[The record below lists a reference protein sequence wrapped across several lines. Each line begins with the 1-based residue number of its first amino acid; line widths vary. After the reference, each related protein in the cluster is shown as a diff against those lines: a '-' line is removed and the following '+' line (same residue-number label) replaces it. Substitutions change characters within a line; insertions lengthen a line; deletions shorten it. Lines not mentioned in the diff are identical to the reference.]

1 MKEGRRISGE
11 EEGKEAG
18 LPFGWVKIRY
28 ALVELRLIES
38 SLRHPLPLRQC
49 DQQRKRKRKPEQKPE
64 PKQKA
69 KAKAESKS
77 QSRKQK
83 PKAKSKDKAK
93 ANGAATL
100 LRAYKV
106 PFERGDSFIS
116 FQRERGRKMG
126 FHSVDQDLT
135 SSLFLLRTARV
146 SRSGELGPT
155 PLERRRCTSP
165 TVSTSARK

>member
-49 DQQRKRKRKPEQKPE
+49 DQQRKRKRKRKPEQKPE

-69 KAKAESKS
+69 KAKSEIQRQSKS
-77 QSRKQK
+77 
-83 PKAKSKDKAK
+83 
-93 ANGAATL
+93 
-100 LRAYKV
+100 
-106 PFERGDSFIS
+106 
-116 FQRERGRKMG
+116 
-126 FHSVDQDLT
+126 
-135 SSLFLLRTARV
+135 
-146 SRSGELGPT
+146 
-155 PLERRRCTSP
+155 
-165 TVSTSARK
+165 